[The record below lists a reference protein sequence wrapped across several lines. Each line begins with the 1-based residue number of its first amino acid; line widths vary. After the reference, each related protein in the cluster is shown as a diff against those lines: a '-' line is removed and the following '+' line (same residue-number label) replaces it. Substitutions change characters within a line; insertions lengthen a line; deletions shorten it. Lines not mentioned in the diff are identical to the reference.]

1 MICCLLMYRVYLS
14 LMIVLHIWKRRH
26 CFQRSIHSPIISR
39 FSAVVTR
46 LSGYNSTGSF
56 IATAPFSQF
65 DKVDGYNPF
74 DNDAADLKGY
84 EDYADSFIDSGSPDE
99 TRAIKQ
105 RIDQQMQDRQYLSET
120 GGAGIISSLAMG
132 LIDPIN
138 TASMFV
144 LAGAV
149 VRGGKVAATAG
160 RFALANAVGG
170 IASEAALSATGN
182 SDIGRERG

>member
-1 MICCLLMYRVYLS
+1 MPTYEMKPDDLLSADVQSIPQSDDSSAYMETPSLLS
-14 LMIVLHIWKRRH
+14 AINPFTDNQQV
-26 CFQRSIHSPIISR
+26 QRGRDAAFRIDNR
-39 FSAVVTR
+39 
-46 LSGYNSTGSF
+46 SF

-120 GGAGIISSLAMG
+120 GGAGTISSLAMG

-138 TASMFV
+138 LASMFV
-144 LAGAV
+144 PAGAV
-149 VRGGKVAATAG
+149 VRGGEVAATAG

-170 IASEAALSATGN
+170 IASGGCA
-182 SDIGRERG
+182 